1 MTSKLNKISPTPTIL
16 LIEDDDFLLTMYK
29 MKLELENF
37 KVITAT
43 NGENGLR
50 MIREKKPD
58 LILLD
63 LVLPKMSG
71 FEIMKELKKDKEL
84 WKIPVIMLTNLS
96 QKDDVQKGFNLGAQE
111 YLIKVHFLPSEVI
124 SKIRKILEK

>member
-37 KVITAT
+37 KVITAA